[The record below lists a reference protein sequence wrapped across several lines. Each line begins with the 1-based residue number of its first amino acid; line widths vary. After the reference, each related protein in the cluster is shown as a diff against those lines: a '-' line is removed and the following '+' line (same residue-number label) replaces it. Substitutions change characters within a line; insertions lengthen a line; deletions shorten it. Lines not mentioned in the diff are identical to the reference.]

1 MTRVRAHAHAHAQG
15 PSPRAVRV
23 VFILTGLYFG
33 WCWVSGGHRPAW
45 QHALRVLATMLLAMA
60 LVQSIQWWRTRRG
73 KHEGPMARLPWRN
86 LVLFK
91 LLLLALAL
99 AAEDLLHRWMPP
111 AHSQLIV
118 GACLGAAIAT
128 GGPILHRRH
137 NSPTRTT
144 PPTTTS
150 TTPP

>member
-1 MTRVRAHAHAHAQG
+1 MTRTRAHAQG

-33 WCWVSGGHRPAW
+33 WRWAADGHGPAW
-45 QHALRVLATMLLAMA
+45 LHALQLLATMLLAMA

-73 KHEGPMARLPWRN
+73 KHGGPMARLPWRN
-86 LVLFK
+86 LILFK
-91 LLLLALAL
+91 LLLVALAL
-99 AAEDLLHRWMPP
+99 AAEELLHHWMPP
-111 AHSQLIV
+111 THAQLIV

-128 GGPILHRRH
+128 GGPVLHRRH

-150 TTPP
+150 ATPP